1 MTPTSFMFVA
11 AGLATQAK
19 GLLYRLKP
27 SRTGKAPDWD
37 GRGGAIT
44 TRNIATPITDKSYWA
59 GRYALCEL
67 TLRKQNGQ
75 SLVINDAVCAV
86 SRSKNVVTTQM
97 VGMDGTVKEYISNGD
112 YQVNIVVG
120 VAAVRDGVI
129 VDEYPSEGLEQLRD
143 FFDEKAAID
152 VHSAFLKIFD
162 IDSIVIKSFSV
173 SQDTASNYQS
183 VSISAVSD
191 DEYNVYSTEY

>member
-1 MTPTSFMFVA
+1 MTPISFMFVA

-19 GLLYRLKP
+19 GYLYRLKP
-27 SRTGKAPDWD
+27 SRTGKSPDWD
-37 GRGGAIT
+37 GRDGAIT
-44 TRNIATPITDKSYWA
+44 TRDITTPVTDKSYWA

-67 TLRKQNGQ
+67 TLRKQDGQ
-75 SLVINDAVCAV
+75 SLVVNDAVCAV
-86 SRSKNVVTTQM
+86 SRSKNIVTTQM
-97 VGMDGTVKEYISNGD
+97 VGMDGTVKEYISEGD
-112 YQVNIVVG
+112 YQINIVVG

-129 VDEYPSEGLEQLRD
+129 VDEYPAEGLEQLRD

-152 VHSAFLKIFD
+152 VHSVFLEIFD
-162 IDSIVIKSFSV
+162 IGSIVIKSFSV